1 MNCPTG
7 AGSPTMQHNE
17 LRDFIAFLLSE
28 VCYNVSVASA
38 PLQPLTGETF
48 PCTNIEQ
55 DWMLLQMG
63 FGVAVIR
70 GSSSMSKC
78 LILMLP
84 LTRSLVCLHCIA
96 DL

>member
-1 MNCPTG
+1 MSVLLDAPLYSLLLERLFH
-7 AGSPTMQHNE
+7 A
-17 LRDFIAFLLSE
+17 LLS
-28 VCYNVSVASA
+28 A
-38 PLQPLTGETF
+38 
-48 PCTNIEQ
+48 NIEQ
-55 DWMLLQMG
+55 DWILLQMV